1 MQNHSITLP
10 EFFQNGMIFQR
21 GKEIRIF
28 GQALPGAEIT
38 AAFYETD
45 HSGADSD
52 FSLSKTAG
60 DSLLS
65 GTASADKDGHFLLTM
80 PPLPA
85 AENLSLSLSVRGVD
99 ELPIFLNDISF
110 GDIWLA
116 GGQSNMEFFLKYDQD
131 FEAVQKLP
139 GNPKIHMYNV
149 PQRAFAGHNTHNKT
163 GYGYWFRDNDTAVS
177 VFSAPA
183 YSFAREIQASTGV
196 PIGII
201 GCNWGGSTA
210 SAWVPESVL
219 QKEPLSIYLK
229 EYEEAANAMP
239 ADAQKEASLTG
250 WAFEET
256 DQHQKDFEPLMYG
269 MERKDQFV
277 YMKEHAEDPVVPM
290 GPYNMNRPGGLYH
303 HMLSTLIPFSIKG
316 VLWYQGETD
325 AETKADIY
333 DQLLTA
339 LIGDWRS
346 EWRDDFPFLLVQL
359 APFGKWLSCNSKN
372 YAIIRQKQELV
383 AHTVPDVFLTGI
395 MDLGSYYDIHP
406 KQKMEVGRRLALLAR
421 GHVYGEPLLCD
432 APEAISAI
440 LEKDGTI
447 HISFKNAEGL
457 SLGNGPSEFLISSDS
472 SLAHAIKPTA
482 VQVSGTEVILTV
494 DTHESLLTSASSETS
509 GGLSRNLTVT
519 LADQDYA
526 EIHLQN
532 QAGLTALPFHL
543 PVERR

>member
-21 GKEIRIF
+21 DKEIRIF
-28 GQALPGAEIT
+28 GQALPGTEIT
-38 AAFYETD
+38 AAFYEANI
-45 HSGADSD
+45 SGAGTGS
-52 FSLSKTAG
+52 A
-60 DSLLS
+60 LS
-65 GTASADKDGHFLLTM
+65 GSAMADKDGQFLLAM
-80 PPLPA
+80 SPLPA
-85 AENLSLSLSVRGVD
+85 AENLTLSLSVKGTD
-99 ELPIFLNDISF
+99 EPPVLLSDISF

-139 GNPKIHMYNV
+139 RNPKILMYNV

-163 GYGYWFRDNDTAVS
+163 GYGYWFCDNDTAIS
-177 VFSAPA
+177 TFSAPA

-229 EYEEAANAMP
+229 EYEEAARAMP
-239 ADAQKEASLTG
+239 ADALKEASLTG

-269 MERKDQFV
+269 MDRKDQFV

-303 HMLSTLIPFSIKG
+303 HMLSALIPFSIKG

-339 LIGDWRS
+339 LINDWRS
-346 EWRDDFPFLLVQL
+346 EWKDDFPFLLVQL

-372 YAIIRQKQELV
+372 YAIVRQKQALV

-421 GHVYGEPLLCD
+421 GHVYGESLLCD
-432 APEAISAI
+432 APEAVSA
-440 LEKDGTI
+440 LLYKDGTI
-447 HISFKNAEGL
+447 HITFKNAEGL
-457 SLGNGPSEFLISSDS
+457 FLGNGPSDFLISADS
-472 SLAHAIKPTA
+472 SAGHAIKPAA
-482 VQVSGTEVILTV
+482 VQVSGSEVILTV
-494 DTHESLLTSASSETS
+494 DAPEVS
-509 GGLSRNLTVT
+509 GGLSEDLTVS

-543 PVERR
+543 PVERRFL